1 MLEAWTPHE
10 QPITK
15 PVLQV
20 PLLQSTSAH
29 TCLAG
34 DSCHFSCNEVHQLDP
49 YALCIQA
56 STRGPGILEEE
67 IPCLQRAASV
77 HRNEDCLA
85 LYCSQHQSRDITSW
99 CSPFPGRGPATAAG
113 TEARTG
119 CKGDDGTSVGML
131 AEIKTCTRTQQE
143 MELYFI
149 AQMIDSGA

>member
-77 HRNEDCLA
+77 HRNE
-85 LYCSQHQSRDITSW
+85 
-99 CSPFPGRGPATAAG
+99 TAWHCIAASTKAG
-113 TEARTG
+113 TSHLGALHSLGEDRPQ
-119 CKGDDGTSVGML
+119 L
-131 AEIKTCTRTQQE
+131 QE
-143 MELYFI
+143 QKRGQAAKVMMAHLLVC
-149 AQMIDSGA
+149 SLR